1 MVQSFLN
8 AVSKNIL
15 QKSLKPFFSLRLILV
30 TQSLYHEKSKCGWS
44 SGRSVPAE
52 PSPPDPLLRQVPE
65 KETQLLSLATEQMI
79 FLLYFLLLN
88 TPTS

>member
-1 MVQSFLN
+1 MRRAS
-8 AVSKNIL
+8 
-15 QKSLKPFFSLRLILV
+15 
-30 TQSLYHEKSKCGWS
+30 GWS

-88 TPTS
+88 TSYKLKHDPLNPSFLQNYEESK